1 MRLLAMIVVVL
12 AVGFLGVMGYYYMR
26 DGSLQSAGAEVD
38 QKLSQADETTK
49 PLQESLGKVGDGIKE
64 TVHKATDGNDK
75 T

>member
-12 AVGFLGVMGYYYMR
+12 AVSFLGVMGYYYVR

-38 QKLSQADETTK
+38 NKLSAADKATQ
-49 PLQESLGKVGDGIKE
+49 PLQHQLGKVGDAAKE
-64 TVHKATDGNDK
+64 TVHRATDGNDK